1 MTDDDLDDDADDYIP
16 TVFADPVLQARYLAC
31 REQMG
36 RLLGFPRSRTPQRE
50 WERWHQVRDAFR
62 ERQRELEAQRQHEVP
77 Q

>member
-1 MTDDDLDDDADDYIP
+1 MTDDDLDEEADEYQPI
-16 TVFADPVLQARYLAC
+16 VFADPVLQARYRAC
-31 REQMG
+31 REQMA

-50 WERWHQVRDAFR
+50 WERWRQVRDAFR